1 MIKITTYI
9 DAIVILIDI
18 EIEVAYKT
26 TVGISKFNQARL
38 RLNEQHYSQ

>member
-9 DAIVILIDI
+9 DAIVILID
-18 EIEVAYKT
+18 IEVAYKT

-38 RLNEQHYSQ
+38 RLNEKHYSQ